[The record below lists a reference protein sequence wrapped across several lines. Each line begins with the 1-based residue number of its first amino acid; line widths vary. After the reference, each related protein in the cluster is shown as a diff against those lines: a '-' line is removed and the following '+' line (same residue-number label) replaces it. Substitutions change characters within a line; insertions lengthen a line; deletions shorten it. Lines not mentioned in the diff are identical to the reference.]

1 MLDNLNALILDQCKI
16 CLDRDKAFNEEYS
29 SLDVEKEIEQ
39 LNPTLRKAVHM
50 LTRSTS
56 EIKHKEVMSE
66 EQQKKKKLRR
76 YFLLRLML
84 FCTDDRCSM
93 PMHLLIADLIESQ
106 GGTAFLIQE
115 LNKLGV
121 CSSQETLKRF
131 IQSKVDT
138 KVGKHP
144 CQTFFNCD
152 SFTVVSVDNI
162 DFLYIASQG
171 YIKVPRKAAGM
182 ELLYR

>member
-1 MLDNLNALILDQCKI
+1 
-16 CLDRDKAFNEEYS
+16 
-29 SLDVEKEIEQ
+29 
-39 LNPTLRKAVHM
+39 
-50 LTRSTS
+50 
-56 EIKHKEVMSE
+56 
-66 EQQKKKKLRR
+66 
-76 YFLLRLML
+76 
-84 FCTDDRCSM
+84 M